1 LIIGIAW
8 GLTLP
13 LDILGGLVAPLV
25 LAIADISLVGLL
37 QRTLTQ
43 WLLQDREKRRHKK
56 RLGRCFGTFAQGPK
70 LKKLMVFKPFELGFP
85 SSTHFTFVFM
95 WVAAVFLAH
104 ACSARPYG

>member
-25 LAIADISLVGLL
+25 LAIADISFVVLL

-43 WLLQDREKRRHKK
+43 WLLQDRQKKRRHKK
-56 RLGRCFGTFAQGPK
+56 NRI
-70 LKKLMVFKPFELGFP
+70 
-85 SSTHFTFVFM
+85 
-95 WVAAVFLAH
+95 AAVFLAH